1 MAAWSREAVGA
12 VGRGDAAAADALAG
26 YAVVVEDAAA
36 SVIASVIIAQSS
48 ELTELAPGARPS
60 GPASRLAV
68 AALQRV
74 ICSCARVPCWARSHA
89 GGRRARDHYTID
101 FKEPTCLV

>member
-1 MAAWSREAVGA
+1 MAAWSREALGA

-36 SVIASVIIAQSS
+36 AVVASVIIAQSS
-48 ELTELAPGARPS
+48 ELTELAPGARAS
-60 GPASRLAV
+60 GSASRLAV

-74 ICSCARVPCWARSHA
+74 TCFVRSRAVLGAIACGRQARA
-89 GGRRARDHYTID
+89 
-101 FKEPTCLV
+101 